1 MAGLWPRIRLPQ
13 RYSPR
18 CPEHREQVF
27 QAPAPPRRATR
38 HTLARSPPHMRH
50 LAPLSRHAPEVGPTP
65 ARPCLDTVDPRPLLA
80 LDTLDGSC
88 NRRGDGRSFGLATA
102 ALPLPKPP
110 DKRAGSFPF
119 SRVLQE
125 KKARRRADSNRLLL
139 LITSDRSGVAG
150 SIIQD
155 VTLRQLRVHCR
166 FRYIGDDGFRVKGGF
181 EQL

>member
-125 KKARRRADSNRLLL
+125 KRRGDERIRTAYSCSLRAIDRALQGVSSRTSPCVSFESIVDSA
-139 LITSDRSGVAG
+139 T
-150 SIIQD
+150 
-155 VTLRQLRVHCR
+155 
-166 FRYIGDDGFRVKGGF
+166 
-181 EQL
+181 